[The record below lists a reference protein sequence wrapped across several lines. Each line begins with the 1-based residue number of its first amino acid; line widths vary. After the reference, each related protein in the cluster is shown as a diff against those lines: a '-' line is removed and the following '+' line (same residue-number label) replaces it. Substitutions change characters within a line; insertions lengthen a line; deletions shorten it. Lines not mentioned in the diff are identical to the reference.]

1 MRHAWLSVLLFAF
14 VSVAEAQTPDELAEA
29 RAAFAEGVAAYEA
42 GDYDDAAE
50 DFARAHSLAHDPDL
64 AFNAARAYE
73 RAGERDEAVRY
84 YRLYLRNSDASA
96 TERAEL
102 ETLVAALESD
112 EPPPPPAPSLTTSED
127 GLRRS
132 PSFTARFAPRFE
144 ELFRFSALFTMGF
157 GGGLRF
163 DAEPE
168 IFLVPN
174 GRRDLEATFGA
185 AVRGEVFVARYL
197 GIGAEVG
204 LASYSVEDAEDRELT
219 IDLDLWLRPRLPF
232 VLSDTLE
239 LEIYVGIPFGFT
251 IYRPSG
257 EDLEN
262 LLGFN
267 AGFLG
272 GMSFAVHQNLAV
284 FAEVGWRHRQVY
296 DEVEVLFEKRDI
308 TMRTDQAHVA
318 VGVSLRL

>member
-1 MRHAWLSVLLFAF
+1 MRHAWLSVFLLAF

-29 RAAFAEGVAAYEA
+29 RAAFAEGVTAYEA
-42 GDYDDAAE
+42 GDYDEAAE
-50 DFARAHSLAHDPDL
+50 RFARAHALTEDPDL
-64 AFNAARAYE
+64 AFNTARAYE

-84 YRLYLRNSDASA
+84 YRLYLRNSEASA
-96 TERAEL
+96 WDRAEL
-102 ETLVAALESD
+102 ETFVTALESD
-112 EPPPPPAPSLTTSED
+112 EPPPAPPASPSED
-127 GLRRS
+127 GLRRN
-132 PSFTARFAPRFE
+132 PSFAARFTPRYG

-239 LEIYVGIPFGFT
+239 VEIYVGIPFGFT